1 MARAEEAEAENKKL
15 SQQLLEREQEITSLQ
30 HKLAVSDESIEKY
43 EATLTQSKAAALD
56 AESSKTTNDGL
67 QRKVQLLE
75 EELDAA
81 EKHSK
86 EVVEKCVAVMFSMTA
101 DIISDAVIYPGSDR
115 STSRPR
121 SSSVVYRDLSRSA
134 TIGRRNTKYVVAP
147 AELFYVYC
155 IHAELLT
162 LMPPPGSAREVQ
174 KVPGGAGRAR
184 PVYGGSLSS
193 LPLCYAS
200 VTVTIITRLAL
211 HDTITEMSP
220 LWVLNLTVY

>member
-86 EVVEKCVAVMFSMTA
+86 EVVEKCVAVMSSMTA
-101 DIISDAVIYPGSDR
+101 DIISNALIHLGSDR
-115 STSRPR
+115 STSRPK
-121 SSSVVYRDLSRSA
+121 SLSVGCRDLNRSA
-134 TIGRRNTKYVVAP
+134 TIGRRSTRYVVVLTQ
-147 AELFYVYC
+147 LFDN
-155 IHAELLT
+155 
-162 LMPPPGSAREVQ
+162 SR
-174 KVPGGAGRAR
+174 
-184 PVYGGSLSS
+184 
-193 LPLCYAS
+193 
-200 VTVTIITRLAL
+200 
-211 HDTITEMSP
+211 
-220 LWVLNLTVY
+220 